1 MMSTEYILAT
11 DPQIHS
17 RIRARY
23 SRDIDALT
31 RLGFR
36 QLCHYIEQL
45 KPFSAVF
52 QLPMLLLM
60 LGHREVLIIQSPLRI
75 SLGFILMYHTDPPT
89 IALPMGLGTKLY
101 TDFTDR
107 SMLITY
113 TFPSPAV
120 SQPSPLI
127 RRIATTKGPDEAWRL
142 HQTQVRDLEGPGKMV
157 HPQTS
162 FNSYVDMSRREEETF
177 QYFPMGKI

>member
-11 DPQIHS
+11 DPQFHS

-23 SRDIDALT
+23 SYDIDALT
-31 RLGFR
+31 KLGFR
-36 QLCHYIEQL
+36 QLCYYMEQL
-45 KPFSAVF
+45 GPFSVVF

-60 LGHREVLIIQSPLRI
+60 LGHREVLSIQSPLRI
-75 SLGFILMYHTDPPT
+75 SMGFILMYHTDPPT

-101 TDFTDR
+101 TDFADR

-120 SQPSPLI
+120 SQPSPFI
-127 RRIATTKGPDEAWRL
+127 RRIATSKGLDEAWRL
-142 HQTQVRDLEGPGKMV
+142 HQAQIRDLEGMGRMV
-157 HPQTS
+157 QPQTS
-162 FNSYVDMSRREEETF
+162 FNSYVDMSRREEGTF
-177 QYFPMGKI
+177 QYFPTDVI